1 MASPREGSEKCAEN
15 LRSALKCCV
24 VIAREATANPMATRI
39 FRAPIRTKTANQQ
52 ARAAKVMA
60 HANPT
65 SRQQLPVKKD
75 KRSSESKLSRRTL
88 LLQCLGGVKLEA
100 VSDRFWV
107 LAEHLLI
114 PSNGLAENAQGPY
127 HFTGTSDLVI
137 APRTAVKQDNIML
150 LSQLLVV
157 IELKKPAGFQQGASQ
172 AYVELLCANVGRGFS
187 PIVVLTDLGEQWA
200 VMWVGADPDEPA
212 QFAFY
217 RADCSFAE
225 AAHAV
230 EVVCGQI
237 AIDQGVTRQ
246 KRQAGEAPDY
256 PLLQRKHFKPSTAT
270 VDAGD
275 DERLY
280 DVLSPEERHRVQL
293 LEEAQVFYKRFREDY
308 PMEFPKVGLSMFS

>member
-1 MASPREGSEKCAEN
+1 MKKEQSEIKTAILEKEVQEVQLSSVKGSVLQE
-15 LRSALKCCV
+15 
-24 VIAREATANPMATRI
+24 I
-39 FRAPIRTKTANQQ
+39 IRTFGVRLVSAELPPTGGRNPLPAPFKWIDGIAEPNQEE
-52 ARAAKVMA
+52 AYMKYLTG
-60 HANPT
+60 HL
-65 SRQQLPVKKD
+65 QLPRD
-75 KRSSESKLSRRTL
+75 
-88 LLQCLGGVKLEA
+88 
-100 VSDRFWV
+100 VSMISVRN
-107 LAEHLLI
+107 I
-114 PSNGLAENAQGPY
+114 PQLFAQRLGPY

-230 EVVCGQI
+230 QVVCGQI
-237 AIDQGVTRQ
+237 VIDQGVTRQ